1 MPIESP
7 SSASHLLSQRWL
19 QLSELVAKAQ
29 WDVEDLHQFRI
40 TLRTLLAWSPLWT
53 ICSLPGVENGVTRL
67 QKKLLKQCN
76 DWRERDVFL
85 TYLAGLPHS
94 KR

>member
-7 SSASHLLSQRWL
+7 SSASHLLSQRWR

-53 ICSLPGVENGVTRL
+53 ICSLPGAENGATRL

-76 DWRERDVFL
+76 D
-85 TYLAGLPHS
+85 
-94 KR
+94 